1 MHIIYFVLFLISVCI
16 SAVQAQITITS
27 QDIGDA
33 GVKVAYKTFRGT
45 LPLGNAAADQT
56 WDYSNQAQLPV
67 TDTTEFLNPSS
78 TLYAGR
84 FPQANMAIV
93 ENGLLSFYRKAN
105 NGLFLEGIVL
115 DVGGLIDETPIFRI
129 SPALRIIQFPS
140 TFGTTFNLNA
150 SSRFSFRY
158 DTVVTI
164 PVFGNPVE
172 VNVDSVRIIATFT
185 GTSAMNGW
193 GNLILPPGTSFPSLR
208 QQINQ
213 TTTFSVEVRA
223 LIPVLGP
230 RWVAFPIGLPS
241 LTNNSIRYWT
251 NGKNNSMLE
260 ITLDSANRPLNARFQ
275 PPTITSLEAS
285 NSFNQPEVFPNPF
298 TNTLHISGLDE
309 QFAKGQLL
317 TVDGKVVATTST
329 VDFSQSSLSVLRPG
343 VYLLQLSDKTGVIRK
358 RLKVMKE

>member
-1 MHIIYFVLFLISVCI
+1 MRNISLVLILISICV
-16 SAVQAQITITS
+16 STAKAQITITA

-33 GVKVAYKTFRGT
+33 GVKVAYKTFQGT
-45 LPLGNAAADQT
+45 LPLDTAAANQT
-56 WDYSNQAQLPV
+56 WDYTNQAQLPV
-67 TDTTEFLNPSS
+67 VDTAEYLSPSS
-78 TLYAGR
+78 TQYAAR
-84 FPQANMAIV
+84 FPQANIAIN

-105 NGLFLEGIVL
+105 NGFFLEGIVL

-158 DTVVTI
+158 DTVVSI
-164 PVFGNPVE
+164 PLFGNPVD

-193 GNLILPPGTSFPSLR
+193 GNLILPPGTTFPSLR

-223 LIPVLGP
+223 LIPFLGP
-230 RWVAFPIGLPS
+230 RWVEFPVGLPS

-275 PPTITSLEAS
+275 PPTLTDIQTANTQDITIQA
-285 NSFNQPEVFPNPF
+285 FPNPF
-298 TNTLHISGLDE
+298 ESQIQVAGFESGRD
-309 QFAKGQLL
+309 QL
-317 TVDGKVVATTST
+317 
-329 VDFSQSSLSVLRPG
+329 VLRQINGMEVLKSEQAMLQTAFLKPG
-343 VYLLQLSDKTGVIRK
+343 LYFLEIRSGESLVRK
-358 RLKVMKE
+358 RMKMVKQ